1 MTNMDTEYGGYGGSA
16 LDFSEK
22 SIRQGFIKKVYSI
35 LFVQLM
41 ITTGFIALFVFSDPV
56 REWNA
61 QNPGFYI
68 FAMIGTLVLVIA
80 MSCCEGP
87 RRTAPLNFICLFA
100 FTIFQGFMMGSVS
113 SLYKADAVILAAGIT
128 AIVCLAITVFA
139 FQTKIDMTGMG
150 MYLFVALFVFMLV
163 GIFAMIFGGRFGTFN
178 VIYAGIGALLFSM
191 YLVFDTQLLIGGNH
205 KYSISPEEYIFAAL
219 NIYLDIINIFLFIL
233 SIVGG
238 RRD

>member
-1 MTNMDTEYGGYGGSA
+1 
-16 LDFSEK
+16 
-22 SIRQGFIKKVYSI
+22 
-35 LFVQLM
+35 
-41 ITTGFIALFVFSDPV
+41 
-56 REWNA
+56 
-61 QNPGFYI
+61 
-68 FAMIGTLVLVIA
+68 
-80 MSCCEGP
+80 
-87 RRTAPLNFICLFA
+87 
-100 FTIFQGFMMGSVS
+100 MMGSIC
-113 SLYKADAVILAAGIT
+113 SLYNADSVVLAAAIT

-139 FQTKIDMTGMG
+139 FQTKFDVTGMG

-191 YLVFDTQLLIGGNH
+191 YLVFDTQLLIGGYH

-219 NIYLDIINIFLFIL
+219 NIYLDIINIFIFIL